1 MFCLVTDL
9 VSTDQVRGNVA
20 HRVRTSIR
28 NSVPLPQPSTARA
41 PYISPLDRTTPHRHE
56 TMSGKGE
63 KKRRRALDAYARL
76 QRAASL
82 SSARVDQA
90 VNTFGLSA
98 SQLGVLE
105 VLDDRGSLHQQELV
119 RALGRSKAQ
128 MTSIVDTLE
137 KRGAVRRERHAT
149 DRRFMTVHLTDDG
162 RTLLAQAAPVRAEA
176 IVALMRELT
185 GEQRG
190 RLARLCRRL
199 IRVLAP
205 DEDERGGDDDADAD
219 GPDDAPASGNSRGAV
234 ADAAVADP
242 RAVDESVAAKVDEAH
257 VRPPTA

>member
-1 MFCLVTDL
+1 
-9 VSTDQVRGNVA
+9 
-20 HRVRTSIR
+20 
-28 NSVPLPQPSTARA
+28 
-41 PYISPLDRTTPHRHE
+41 
-56 TMSGKGE
+56 MSGKGE

-98 SQLGVLE
+98 SQLGVLD

-149 DRRFMTVHLTDDG
+149 DRRFMTVHLTEEG
-162 RTLLAQAAPVRAEA
+162 RTLLEKAAPVRAEA

-205 DEDERGGDDDADAD
+205 DEDERSGDEDAEGD
-219 GPDDAPASGNSRGAV
+219 GPDSHDGHDDTHKSGHSRVPVAGAPVAV
-234 ADAAVADP
+234 LG
-242 RAVDESVAAKVDEAH
+242 AVDESVAAKVDEADVH
-257 VRPPTA
+257 PPSA

>member
-1 MFCLVTDL
+1 
-9 VSTDQVRGNVA
+9 
-20 HRVRTSIR
+20 
-28 NSVPLPQPSTARA
+28 
-41 PYISPLDRTTPHRHE
+41 
-56 TMSGKGE
+56 MSGKGE
-63 KKRRRALDAYARL
+63 KKRRRALDAYTRL

-128 MTSIVDTLE
+128 MTSIIDTLE

-162 RTLLAQAAPVRAEA
+162 RALLKEAAPVRAEA
-176 IVALMRELT
+176 IVTLMRELT
-185 GEQRG
+185 GEQRS

-205 DEDERGGDDDADAD
+205 DDDEHGNDDDADAESAD
-219 GPDDAPASGNSRGAV
+219 GHHDGHAAGNSRVTVVLVGG
-234 ADAAVADP
+234 
-242 RAVDESVAAKVDEAH
+242 VDESVAAKVDDSDVH
-257 VRPPTA
+257 LPTN

>member
-1 MFCLVTDL
+1 
-9 VSTDQVRGNVA
+9 
-20 HRVRTSIR
+20 
-28 NSVPLPQPSTARA
+28 
-41 PYISPLDRTTPHRHE
+41 
-56 TMSGKGE
+56 MSGKGE

-149 DRRFMTVHLTDDG
+149 DRRFMTVHLTDEG
-162 RTLLAQAAPVRAEA
+162 RTLLEKAAPVRAEA

-205 DEDERGGDDDADAD
+205 DEDERGGDDDADTD
-219 GPDDAPASGNSRGAV
+219 GAEGHDDAHAPGNRRVAV
-234 ADAAVADP
+234 ADAG
-242 RAVDESVAAKVDEAH
+242 AVDESVAAKVDEADVH
-257 VRPPTA
+257 PPTA

>member
-1 MFCLVTDL
+1 
-9 VSTDQVRGNVA
+9 
-20 HRVRTSIR
+20 
-28 NSVPLPQPSTARA
+28 
-41 PYISPLDRTTPHRHE
+41 
-56 TMSGKGE
+56 MSGKGE

-98 SQLGVLE
+98 SQLGVLDA
-105 VLDDRGSLHQQELV
+105 LDDRGPLHQQELV

-149 DRRFMTVHLTDDG
+149 DRRFMTVHLTEEG
-162 RTLLAQAAPVRAEA
+162 RTLLEKAAPVRAEA

-219 GPDDAPASGNSRGAV
+219 GPDGHDGAHGPGNSRAT
-234 ADAAVADP
+234 VADP
-242 RAVDESVAAKVDEAH
+242 GAVDESVAAKVDEADVH
-257 VRPPTA
+257 PPTA

>member
-1 MFCLVTDL
+1 
-9 VSTDQVRGNVA
+9 
-20 HRVRTSIR
+20 
-28 NSVPLPQPSTARA
+28 
-41 PYISPLDRTTPHRHE
+41 
-56 TMSGKGE
+56 MSGKGE

-105 VLDDRGSLHQQELV
+105 TLADRGSLHQQELV

-149 DRRFMTVHLTDDG
+149 DRRFMTVHLTDEG
-162 RTLLAQAAPVRAEA
+162 RALLEKAAPVRAEA

-199 IRVLAP
+199 IRVLSP
-205 DEDERGGDDDADAD
+205 DEDERSTDDDGDADA
-219 GPDDAPASGNSRGAV
+219 PDSHDDTPGSANSRAAV
-234 ADAAVADP
+234 ADAG
-242 RAVDESVAAKVDEAH
+242 AVDESVAAKVDEADVH
-257 VRPPTA
+257 PPTT

>member
-1 MFCLVTDL
+1 
-9 VSTDQVRGNVA
+9 
-20 HRVRTSIR
+20 
-28 NSVPLPQPSTARA
+28 
-41 PYISPLDRTTPHRHE
+41 
-56 TMSGKGE
+56 MSGKGE

-149 DRRFMTVHLTDDG
+149 DRRFMTVHLTDEG
-162 RTLLAQAAPVRAEA
+162 RILLEKAAPVRAEA
-176 IVALMRELT
+176 IVTLMRELT

-205 DEDERGGDDDADAD
+205 DEDERDSDDDVESEVSD
-219 GPDDAPASGNSRGAV
+219 GHDEAHGKRNSGSAV
-234 ADAAVADP
+234 ADAG
-242 RAVDESVAAKVDEAH
+242 AVDESVAAKVDESDVH
-257 VRPPTA
+257 PPNA

>member
-1 MFCLVTDL
+1 
-9 VSTDQVRGNVA
+9 
-20 HRVRTSIR
+20 
-28 NSVPLPQPSTARA
+28 
-41 PYISPLDRTTPHRHE
+41 
-56 TMSGKGE
+56 MSGKGE
-63 KKRRRALDAYARL
+63 KKRRRALDAYTRL

-149 DRRFMTVHLTDDG
+149 DRRFMTVHLTEEG
-162 RTLLAQAAPVRAEA
+162 RTLLEEAAPVRAEA

-205 DEDERGGDDDADAD
+205 DEDDRGNGDDDVDGDGAD
-219 GPDDAPASGNSRGAV
+219 GHDDAPATASVPANSREPV
-234 ADAAVADP
+234 ADAL
-242 RAVDESVAAKVDEAH
+242 AVDESVAAKVDEADVH
-257 VRPPTA
+257 PPTA

>member
-1 MFCLVTDL
+1 
-9 VSTDQVRGNVA
+9 
-20 HRVRTSIR
+20 
-28 NSVPLPQPSTARA
+28 
-41 PYISPLDRTTPHRHE
+41 
-56 TMSGKGE
+56 MSGKGE

-149 DRRFMTVHLTDDG
+149 DRRFMTVHLTDEG
-162 RTLLAQAAPVRAEA
+162 RTLLEQAAPVRAEA

-219 GPDDAPASGNSRGAV
+219 GPDGAPASGNSRGAV
-234 ADAAVADP
+234 ADATVADP
-242 RAVDESVAAKVDEAH
+242 GAVDESVAAKVDEADVH
-257 VRPPTA
+257 PPTA